1 MALRLLLMRT
11 VPLTSAYTPRHP
23 EDSLLYRIVAG
34 QLETF
39 LARQRERDRPVPGF
53 VEREFRSFLTCGV
66 LEHGFLR
73 LRCTQCGKYRLLAY
87 SCKRRGFCPA
97 CCGRRMAD
105 TAAHLIDRVNPAVP
119 VRQWVFSPYALR
131 YRVAFDS
138 ALFTEVLGIMIGT
151 VFEFLKRRAHATG
164 IPKAKCGAVAFV

>member
-66 LEHGFLR
+66 LEHGFFTSHVYAVRQRPVVGIFVQASRVLS
-73 LRCTQCGKYRLLAY
+73 RLLRAADGRY
-87 SCKRRGFCPA
+87 CSASHRPCESGGAGPSVGILAIRVEIPRSLRFGSVHRSTRDHDWNGIRILAAA
-97 CCGRRMAD
+97 CA
-105 TAAHLIDRVNPAVP
+105 
-119 VRQWVFSPYALR
+119 R
-131 YRVAFDS
+131 YRNS
-138 ALFTEVLGIMIGT
+138 
-151 VFEFLKRRAHATG
+151 
-164 IPKAKCGAVAFV
+164 